1 MRKMK
6 LILVGWGGVGR
17 DPPPLLVEGNGTPT
31 NEEKSKWWT
40 HEPMNLNELLC
51 LSATFVVMILVT

>member
-1 MRKMK
+1 M
-6 LILVGWGGVGR
+6 IFD
-17 DPPPLLVEGNGTPT
+17 DPSPT
-31 NEEKSKWWT
+31 KEKSKWWT